1 MKVPSSFS
9 LYLKKLTLEQ
19 LTELLEWNGRDKNAN
34 KHVNKEIEREIADR
48 ESSKTNTKMV

>member
-48 ESSKTNTKMV
+48 ESSKTNTEMV